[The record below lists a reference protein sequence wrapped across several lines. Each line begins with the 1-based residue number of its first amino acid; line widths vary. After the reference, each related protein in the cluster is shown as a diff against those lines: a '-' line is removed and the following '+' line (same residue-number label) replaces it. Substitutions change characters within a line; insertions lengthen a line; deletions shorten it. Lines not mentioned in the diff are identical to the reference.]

1 MIMDIILLL
10 SLAWCGREDGVVRV
24 RTYHLLQA
32 GLLGEPCLARDA
44 HMRVKFVSERRSLA
58 LKEMEMLGG
67 EAADAHGPSQLA
79 ARLRPLTRRVEVT
92 QRVQDI
98 VSGGVHNDK

>member
-1 MIMDIILLL
+1 M
-10 SLAWCGREDGVVRV
+10 RV

-32 GLLGEPCLARDA
+32 GLFVEPCLARDA

-67 EAADAHGPSQLA
+67 EAAGS
-79 ARLRPLTRRVEVT
+79 ARTNYGRSPPAFDT
-92 QRVQDI
+92 
-98 VSGGVHNDK
+98 